1 MRTLLE
7 KRKSILKGGII
18 ILLVISVIGNII
30 LFITGYTPDMD
41 SQSERFRN
49 HQTLIFY
56 NITDGNDTC
65 LVLNFLDCAYEELNI
80 KVVDWQS
87 FDSYFLTK
95 VLHNEI
101 IEVSE
106 EYLQKEKPYSIKP
119 VESINNLY
127 ETYGLDSLLKYLEE
141 YPINQLH
148 KDDQDSFDWSAYLL
162 WQNNIYVSLD
172 GEVDYWYIDYG
183 E

>member
-1 MRTLLE
+1 
-7 KRKSILKGGII
+7 
-18 ILLVISVIGNII
+18 
-30 LFITGYTPDMD
+30 MD
-41 SQSERFRN
+41 FQSERFRN
-49 HQTLIFY
+49 QHTLIFY

-65 LVLNFLDCAYEELNI
+65 LVLNFLDCTYEELNI

-106 EYLQKEKPYSIKP
+106 EYLQKQKPYSIKP

-148 KDDQDSFDWSAYLL
+148 KDDQDVY
-162 WQNNIYVSLD
+162 
-172 GEVDYWYIDYG
+172 
-183 E
+183 